1 MTSEASGHFCPRLW
15 MAPQTLCG
23 EGVDHN
29 FNLSFLF
36 QKNSLVGRETGA
48 PGKGVLGWGR
58 LGNQARL
65 V

>member
-1 MTSEASGHFCPRLW
+1 
-15 MAPQTLCG
+15 MAPSKTLCG
-23 EGVDHN
+23 EGDDHN
-29 FNLSFLF
+29 FSLCLLF

-58 LGNQARL
+58 LGNQASL

>member
-1 MTSEASGHFCPRLW
+1 

-29 FNLSFLF
+29 LNLCFLF